1 MAEKPVERLVW
12 NNKFGCPPPLEFP
25 RRTETTHDSWILG
38 SLSLKIG
45 VLINY
50 MEVVKWIIKLRTTV
64 SYASQTGDIRKLQS
78 KLVFWCWHPLTLLL
92 IVAMYRK
99 AALSRHKRHVTF
111 VWLTAKRLT
120 HGHSAQVSMIH
131 ECTGLVTISKSGV
144 EQDSAVFA
152 LVDIQSGK
160 GSN

>member
-1 MAEKPVERLVW
+1 MAGKPV
-12 NNKFGCPPPLEFP
+12 N
-25 RRTETTHDSWILG
+25 RRTGTTKDWNYQWPIKFLG
-38 SLSLKIG
+38 AYHWQIG
-45 VLINY
+45 VLINS

-64 SYASQTGDIRKLQS
+64 SYASETGDVRKLQG
-78 KLVFWCWHPLTLLL
+78 KLVFGCWHPLALLL
-92 IVAMYRK
+92 IVAMNRK

-120 HGHSAQVSMIH
+120 HGHSAQVAMIH

-152 LVDIQSGK
+152 LVDIRSGK